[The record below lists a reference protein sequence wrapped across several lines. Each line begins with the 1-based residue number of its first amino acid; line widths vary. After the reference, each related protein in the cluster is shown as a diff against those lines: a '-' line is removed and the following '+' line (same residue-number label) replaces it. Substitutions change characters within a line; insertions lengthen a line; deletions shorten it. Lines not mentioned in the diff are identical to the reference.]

1 MPRSWSP
8 PLDVNTRTI
17 TSVSVVRAKLEH
29 LDAIHNIQLK
39 AYKDRKDFHES
50 PEVFKAKLESYPA
63 GNFVAIVTSS
73 VVTNDDTS
81 TWVGKDTVE
90 EEEDEKEKG
99 SEGNDEGTAVEEV
112 QDDSAMD
119 QDIGEVHEVTVIEIT
134 ETTPDGST
142 TTTTETTNLTE
153 ETHIV
158 RARTPDV
165 VEGDDIEDEGATFLS
180 SSTFK
185 RTTTLGPGPT
195 RSRKGESRN
204 EDEDGEDDFTTVLF
218 QWEEPVGYLFSHPYS
233 RESMRLHHVG
243 GVGSEAATKTATAT
257 EPSKTKKMRLE
268 AGEETTDTESEEDP
282 FDHDQL
288 MEKYY
293 IHDCAIH
300 PDWRGKGLASKL
312 WKALEESLT
321 PANQN
326 ELLSK
331 EGLVDTEEE
340 DEGEEEEEVSSSSTP
355 AQTQKGHHPH
365 RHRRHRK
372 RSRKAHRRK
381 GAPNLKEIV
390 LVSVQGTR
398 PFWER
403 TAGFQVVTDHDMD
416 LSGYGDEALLM
427 RKPFIF

>member
-29 LDAIHNIQLK
+29 LDAIHDIQLK
-39 AYKDRKDFHES
+39 AYKDREDFHES
-50 PEVFKAKLESYPA
+50 PEVFKAKLKSYPA

-81 TWVGKDTVE
+81 TWVGKDTEKE
-90 EEEDEKEKG
+90 EEEG
-99 SEGNDEGTAVEEV
+99 SGEGAGVEEV

-119 QDIGEVHEVTVIEIT
+119 QDI
-134 ETTPDGST
+134 
-142 TTTTETTNLTE
+142 ETTNLTE

-165 VEGDDIEDEGATFLS
+165 VEGDDVEDEGATFLS

-185 RTTTLGPGPT
+185 SATTLGVDNPAEYSSQGQQGHA
-195 RSRKGESRN
+195 RESQLD
-204 EDEDGEDDFTTVLF
+204 EDEDDDEDFTTVLF
-218 QWEEPVGYLFSHPYS
+218 QWDEPVGYLLSHPYS

-243 GVGSEAATKTATAT
+243 GVGSEAATKTTTAT

-300 PDWRGKGLASKL
+300 PDWRGKGLASRL

-321 PANQN
+321 PASQN
-326 ELLSK
+326 ELLNK

-340 DEGEEEEEVSSSSTP
+340 DEGEEEEEASSSSPSTP
-355 AQTQKGHHPH
+355 AQTQKDHHPH

-427 RKPFIF
+427 RKSFIF